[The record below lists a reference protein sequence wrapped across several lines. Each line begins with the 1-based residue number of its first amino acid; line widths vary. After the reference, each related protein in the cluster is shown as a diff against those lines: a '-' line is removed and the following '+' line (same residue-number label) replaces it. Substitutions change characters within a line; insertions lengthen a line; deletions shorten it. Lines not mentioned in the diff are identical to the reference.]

1 MEISMDPVATRKT
14 LVELSRRLGDESRQL
29 AILGEGN
36 TSARISDGTFVVKAS
51 GSTLATM
58 TDDTLVEC
66 RFAPLLA
73 IMDAK
78 DVSDEQV
85 EAELAGCKVD
95 PKAKK
100 PSVEAMFHAYLLTLP
115 GVKFVG
121 HTHPVSVNQI
131 LCSPLSVAF
140 SERRAFPDD
149 IVCCGPS
156 SVLIPYEDPGLKLA
170 QLIRVKVQEY
180 MARIGTV
187 PRVILMEN
195 HGVITLGPT
204 PESVEAAMRMTDK
217 SARIFIGAAALGGPR
232 FLTEDT
238 VKRIGGRLDEKY
250 RQKMLGL

>member
-1 MEISMDPVATRKT
+1 MDAVAIRKT
-14 LVELSRRLGDESRQL
+14 LVELSRRLGDENRHL

-36 TSARISDGTFVVKAS
+36 TSARVSDETFVVKAS

-73 IMDAK
+73 IMDATG
-78 DVSDEQV
+78 VSDEKV
-85 EAELAGCKVD
+85 EAELAGCKVN
-95 PKAKK
+95 AAARK
-100 PSVEAMFHAYLLTLP
+100 PSVEAMFHAYLLSLP
-115 GVKFVG
+115 GVGFVG

-131 LCSPLSVAF
+131 LCSPLSAVF

-170 QLIRVKVQEY
+170 QMIRVKVQEFI
-180 MARIGTV
+180 ARVGAT

-232 FLTEDT
+232 FLSDET